1 MPHPKPADDHGRVR
15 LDKWLWA
22 ARLYK
27 TRSLAAQAIEA
38 GHVRV
43 DGQRCKPARAARLG
57 DRLEVTRGHERM
69 ELVIRALASLRGAA
83 PQAQSLYEET
93 AESIARQTLARS
105 LRAAAAGR
113 EHAAATG
120 RPTKRDRRRLD
131 RWRGSP

>member
-1 MPHPKPADDHGRVR
+1 MAPPKLADDNGRVR

-43 DGQRCKPARAARLG
+43 EGQRCKPAREARLG
-57 DRLEVTRGHERM
+57 ERLEVTRGHERM
-69 ELVIRALASLRGAA
+69 ELVIRVLASLRGPA

-93 AESIARQTLARS
+93 IESIERKALARS
-105 LRAAAAGR
+105 LREAAGR
-113 EHAAATG
+113 EQAASTG